1 MAVARVMRPYT
12 YGAKIVRWV
21 DGDTVWLDV
30 DLGFRM
36 TGELDMR
43 LLDVNTPERGQAG
56 YSEAKQF
63 VNELAPE
70 GTEVVIATFKNPDKY
85 GRWLVQV
92 FTKDDVAEP
101 INRKLLTAGHAVAYD
116 GGKR

>member
-1 MAVARVMRPYT
+1 MAAARVMRPYT
-12 YGAKIVRWV
+12 YGAKVVRWV

-43 LLDVNTPERGQAG
+43 LLDVNTPERGQPG
-56 YSEAKQF
+56 YDEAKTF
-63 VNELAPE
+63 VSELAPA
-70 GTEVVIATFKNPDKY
+70 GSEVVIATYKNPDKY

-92 FTKDDVAEP
+92 FTKDDVVVSV
-101 INRKLLTAGHAVAYD
+101 NQKLLTRDLAVAYS